1 MIRLYIRCVDA
12 LMRAIRVL
20 IAVLL
25 IASVL
30 LNFAN
35 IVGRYAFHA
44 PLIGAEEMMMFLM
57 IAIVFLGAAVVAREG
72 RHIKMDIIVG
82 LLPVPAQ
89 KVIHAVVEVLAI
101 AVTGMITYLAIPL
114 IQHLAA
120 FNERSQAANI
130 PLAIPQAAIPVGFTL
145 LILATVARLL
155 EPAPAQSAREQH
167 VYELEV
173 ADAHLDEPVI

>member
-20 IAVLL
+20 IGLL
-25 IASVL
+25 LVVSVL
-30 LNFAN
+30 VNFAN

-44 PLIGAEEMMMFLM
+44 PLVGAEEMMIFLM
-57 IAIVFLGAAVVAREG
+57 IAIVFLGTAVVAREG
-72 RHIKMDIIVG
+72 RHIKMDILVG
-82 LLPVPAQ
+82 LLPAPAQ
-89 KVIHAVVEVLAI
+89 KVIHALVELLAI
-101 AVTGMITYLAIPL
+101 VVAGVITYLAIPL

-130 PLAIPQAAIPVGFTL
+130 PLAIPQALIPVGFTL
-145 LILATVARLL
+145 LILATVARLV
-155 EPAPAQSAREQH
+155 ESPPAHPGLEQH

-173 ADAHLDEPVI
+173 ADAQVVEPVM